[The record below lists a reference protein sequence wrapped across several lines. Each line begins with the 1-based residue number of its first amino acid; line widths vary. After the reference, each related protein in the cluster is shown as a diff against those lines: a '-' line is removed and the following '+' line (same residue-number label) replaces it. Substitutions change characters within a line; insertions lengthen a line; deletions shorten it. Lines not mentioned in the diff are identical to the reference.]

1 MSFDV
6 LKEAAPGS
14 KKSNAVCDVG
24 PQVPW
29 IVLAST
35 LPCCTEGLTWVA
47 PSEDVHAVTKR
58 CPREGLKIRPDR
70 CWVHESRFHF
80 RNQIADGEGFDLT
93 KSDCAQIWDCS
104 GQCV

>member
-6 LKEAAPGS
+6 LKEAAPRS
-14 KKSNAVCDVG
+14 EKSNTVCDIG

-29 IVLAST
+29 VVLASA
-35 LPCCTEGLTWVA
+35 LAGCTEGLAWVA
-47 PSEDVHAVTKR
+47 PSEDVHSVAKR

-93 KSDCAQIWDCS
+93 KSD
-104 GQCV
+104 